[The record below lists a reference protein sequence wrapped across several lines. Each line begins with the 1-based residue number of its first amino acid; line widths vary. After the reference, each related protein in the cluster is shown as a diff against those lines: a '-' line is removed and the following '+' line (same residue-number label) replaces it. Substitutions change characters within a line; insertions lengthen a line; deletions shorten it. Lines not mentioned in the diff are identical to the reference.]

1 MDERGGMKV
10 KIKKRNF
17 FEWVLFVSNALGSL
31 WICFLMCDITVDVLL
46 RVVFNK
52 PLVGTAEIVSNSLVA
67 IAFLQ
72 IGFVLYEKR
81 HVRATVLYDKFP
93 EKGQKILDIIT
104 SLIGVVLFIAVIY
117 SSWSLFVT
125 AVQVGEF
132 EGEGAL
138 RVPTSPVRF
147 IVLYGSLLMAIQF
160 LVSMVQTIR
169 SFSEKAPAEADK
181 PDSV

>member
-1 MDERGGMKV
+1 MKV
-10 KIKKRNF
+10 KKTKRNF

-31 WICFLMCDITVDVLL
+31 WICALMCIITADVLL
-46 RVVFNK
+46 RVVFHM
-52 PLVGTAEIVSNSLVA
+52 PLEGTPEIVSNSLVM

-93 EKGQKILDIIT
+93 ENGRKILDIIT

-117 SSWSLFVT
+117 SSWGLFVT

-147 IVLYGSLLMAIQF
+147 VILYGSLLMAIQF

-169 SFSEKAPAEADK
+169 SFSAGNSHKADEPEN
-181 PDSV
+181 V

>member
-1 MDERGGMKV
+1 MGGITV
-10 KIKKRNF
+10 KKQKRNF

-31 WICFLMCDITVDVLL
+31 WICALMCLITADVLL
-46 RVVFNK
+46 RTVFHA
-52 PLVGTAEIVSNSLVA
+52 PLEGTPEIVSNSLVA

-93 EKGQKILDIIT
+93 EKGQKILDIMT
-104 SLIGVVLFIAVIY
+104 GLIGVVLFIAVIY
-117 SSWSLFVT
+117 SSWGLFVT

-147 IVLYGSLLMAIQF
+147 VILYGSLLMAIQF
-160 LVSMVQTIR
+160 LISTIQTIR
-169 SFSEKAPAEADK
+169 SFSVKAPAEADK